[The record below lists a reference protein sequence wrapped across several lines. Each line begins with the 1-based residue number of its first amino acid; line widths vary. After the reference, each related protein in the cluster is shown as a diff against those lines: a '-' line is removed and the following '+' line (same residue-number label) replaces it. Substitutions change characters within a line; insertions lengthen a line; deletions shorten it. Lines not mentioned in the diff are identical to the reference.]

1 MATPTNCCCRVF
13 AKSAFDEFSTPA
25 ARKYFVDK
33 KEASAGNFADLLA
46 HSDGLIKNISD
57 DLRALDKLI
66 VKPNAVN
73 GELSEDDIQLFPLL
87 RNLTLV
93 AGINWPSRVADYRDN
108 MAKQTQINLLS
119 SIGDLILTRRGSLY
133 SRVAAVF
140 QFFLLARL
148 SLVTHAALCQDIDA
162 DFMSRTTMNKFLFAA
177 ALIVSGLLVG
187 CNQLTQYTITE
198 QEINQSLAKHNN
210 FSKDIGLPG
219 VADAHIVLTN
229 LTSQIGREEPNK
241 VTLTG
246 DANLD
251 MNSLFG
257 SQKATM
263 KLKLKALPV
272 FDKEKGAI
280 FLKEMEVVDATVQ
293 PEKMQTVMQTLLP
306 YLNQALRNYFN
317 QQPAYVLREDGS
329 QGEAMAKKL
338 AKGIEVK
345 PGEIVIP
352 FTD

>member
-1 MATPTNCCCRVF
+1 
-13 AKSAFDEFSTPA
+13 
-25 ARKYFVDK
+25 
-33 KEASAGNFADLLA
+33 
-46 HSDGLIKNISD
+46 
-57 DLRALDKLI
+57 
-66 VKPNAVN
+66 
-73 GELSEDDIQLFPLL
+73 
-87 RNLTLV
+87 
-93 AGINWPSRVADYRDN
+93 
-108 MAKQTQINLLS
+108 
-119 SIGDLILTRRGSLY
+119 
-133 SRVAAVF
+133 
-140 QFFLLARL
+140 
-148 SLVTHAALCQDIDA
+148 
-162 DFMSRTTMNKFLFAA
+162 MNKFLFAA

-317 QQPAYVLREDGS
+317 QQPAYVC
-329 QGEAMAKKL
+329 AKMAVR
-338 AKGIEVK
+338 AKQWRK
-345 PGEIVIP
+345 NWRKALK
-352 FTD
+352 